1 MSAVSTQTEPSP
13 PLPLRRKRPNV
24 ILAIVLLCQL
34 MVGLDATIVNI
45 ALPDIRPA
53 LHFSTTSLAWVFN
66 AYTLAF
72 GGLLLLGG
80 RFGDILGRRRAFIGG
95 SLVFTVA
102 SLAGGLATNATWLVI
117 ARIVQGVGGAFASPS
132 VLALIATNFEEG
144 PRRNRALSLFSA
156 MSSASLAIGLILG
169 GILTEYANWRW
180 VFFVNV
186 PIGLAIAG
194 LAPLFIDE
202 TERHPGR
209 FDVPGAVLATAGVG
223 GLVYGFLRASSDG
236 WSDGQTIVSGL
247 AGAVL
252 LAVFVVNESRA
263 AQPIMPLRLFKERNR
278 AGAFVNMLLVPATIF
293 DIIYFVTQF
302 LQEIR
307 GYSPVRTGVAFLPL
321 TIAIFATVR
330 TVPRLV
336 QRFSTKPV
344 MVVGT
349 VLVTAAMLWLSRL
362 HADSGYPAAVLGPL
376 LLAGVGVGLSTVP
389 LTITILS
396 GVEPKDSGA
405 ASGVLQTMQWI
416 GGGALGLAVLVT
428 VFGTAVRDSSSTP
441 TGALAPAAQ
450 THGIATAFAAGTGF
464 TALAFLISV
473 VVIRTVRPAARR

>member
-1 MSAVSTQTEPSP
+1 MSATSAQTEQSP
-13 PLPLRRKRPNV
+13 PLPLRRRRPNV
-24 ILAIVLLCQL
+24 VLAIVLLCQL
-34 MVGLDATIVNI
+34 MIGLDATIVNI

-53 LHFSTTSLAWVFN
+53 LHFSTTGLAWVFN

-80 RFGDILGRRRAFIGG
+80 RFGDILGRRRAFVGG
-95 SLVFTVA
+95 SLVFTAA
-102 SLAGGLATNATWLVI
+102 SLAGGLATDSAWLVI
-117 ARIVQGVGGAFASPS
+117 ARIVQGIGGAFASPS

-186 PIGLAIAG
+186 PIGLAIAL
-194 LAPLFIDE
+194 LAPMFIDE

-209 FDVPGAVLATAGVG
+209 FDVLGAVLATTGVG
-223 GLVYGFLRASSDG
+223 GLVYGFIRASSNG
-236 WSDGQTIVSGL
+236 WSDSQTIGACAV
-247 AGAVL
+247 GAVL
-252 LAVFVVNESRA
+252 IAIFVVNESRA
-263 AQPIMPLRLFKERNR
+263 SQPIMPLRLFKERNR

-307 GYSPVRTGVAFLPL
+307 GYTPVRTGLAFLPL

-330 TVPRLV
+330 TVPRLI

-349 VLVTAAMLWLSRL
+349 VLVTGAMFWLSRL
-362 HADSGYPAAVLGPL
+362 HAGSGYAAAVLGPL
-376 LLAGVGVGLSTVP
+376 LLAGIGVGLSTVP

-396 GVEPKDSGA
+396 GVDKKDSGA

-428 VFGTAVRDSSSTP
+428 VFGTAVRGSSPAGGALTP
-441 TGALAPAAQ
+441 TAQ

-464 TALAFLISV
+464 TALAFLISL
-473 VVIRTVRPAARR
+473 VVIRTVRPAPRR